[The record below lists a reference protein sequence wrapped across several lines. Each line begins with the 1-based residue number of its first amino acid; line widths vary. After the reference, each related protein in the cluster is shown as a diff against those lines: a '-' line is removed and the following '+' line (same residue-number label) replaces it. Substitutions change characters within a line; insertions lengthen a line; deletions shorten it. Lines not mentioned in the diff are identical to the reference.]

1 LQQLQIYIQGAEH
14 SFNLKAY
21 TIFVSKFEFAY
32 IRDSKAAFETLAVR
46 PYHFLFFDIAV
57 DP

>member
-14 SFNLKAY
+14 SFNLKA
-21 TIFVSKFEFAY
+21 TIFVSKYEFAY

-46 PYHFLFFDIAV
+46 PYHFLCFDFAV